1 LNSFFKKIIDFFLF
15 TSLFVSCCAVIMVYQ
30 VYSLI
35 INKPVNLYFAVFVF
49 FSTVCSYN
57 FHWALTP
64 HSIAPSQRLQWDEKH
79 KSYHLLLSIAGLTGA
94 AISFLFIKENWFYIG
109 MAAILTFLYSAPKI
123 SFTPFQWLKKI
134 AIGKTI
140 FLAMAWTYVT
150 AVLPI
155 LLDGNIATEKAI
167 FFCTGQFFFIYAIC
181 ILFDFRDR
189 DYDKKEGIRSMIT
202 YFDERGIDIL
212 FSISIIAFFI
222 LSILLKHTGIQWI
235 NIAILL
241 IPSFVLIA
249 FYRHAKRNFSDY
261 LYYFVLDGLMMFSGL
276 LLWLM
281 NRF

>member
-1 LNSFFKKIIDFFLF
+1 
-15 TSLFVSCCAVIMVYQ
+15 MVYQ
-30 VYSLI
+30 AYSLI
-35 INKPVNLYFAVFVF
+35 IGKPVNLYFATLVF

-79 KSYHLLLSIAGLTGA
+79 KSYHLLLSIAGLIGA
-94 AISFLFIKENWFYIG
+94 AISFLFIKQHWFYIG
-109 MAAILTFLYSAPKI
+109 VAAILTFLYSAPKI

-155 LLDGNIATEKAI
+155 LIEGTIATEKAI
-167 FFCTGQFFFIYAIC
+167 LFCTGQFFFIYSIC

-202 YFDERGIDIL
+202 YFNERGIDIL
-212 FSISIIAFFI
+212 FTISIIIFFV
-222 LSILLKHTGIQWI
+222 LSILLKQTGIQWI
-235 NIAILL
+235 NIGILL
-241 IPSFVLIA
+241 IPALLLITL
-249 FYRHAKRNFSDY
+249 YRYAKRNFSDY

>member
-1 LNSFFKKIIDFFLF
+1 MNSSFKKILDFFLF

-30 VYSLI
+30 SYSLI
-35 INKPVNLYFAVFVF
+35 IGKPVNPWFAVFVF

-79 KSYHLLLSIAGLTGA
+79 TSYHLLLSITGLIGA
-94 AISFLFIKENWFYIG
+94 AISFFFIKEHWFYIG
-109 MAAILTFLYSAPKI
+109 VAAILTFLYSAPKI
-123 SFTPFQWLKKI
+123 SFTPFKWLKKI

-155 LLDGNIATEKAI
+155 LIEGNVATEKAI
-167 FFCTGQFFFIYAIC
+167 IFCAGQFFFIYAIC

-202 YFDERGIDIL
+202 YFNERGIDIL
-212 FSISIIAFFI
+212 FSISIIVFFV
-222 LSILLKHTGIQWI
+222 LSILLNQTGIQWV
-235 NIAILL
+235 NIGILL
-241 IPSFVLIA
+241 IPALLLITI
-249 FYRHAKRNFSDY
+249 YKHAKRNFSDY
-261 LYYFVLDGLMMFSGL
+261 LYYFILDGLMMFSGL

>member
-1 LNSFFKKIIDFFLF
+1 
-15 TSLFVSCCAVIMVYQ
+15 MVYQ
-30 VYSLI
+30 AYSLI
-35 INKPVNLYFAVFVF
+35 IGKPVNLYFAAFVF

-94 AISFLFIKENWFYIG
+94 AISFFFIKEHWFYIG
-109 MAAILTFLYSAPKI
+109 VAAILTFLYSAPKI

-155 LLDGNIATEKAI
+155 LIEGSVATEKAI
-167 FFCTGQFFFIYAIC
+167 IFCAGQFFFIYSIC

-202 YFDERGIDIL
+202 YFNERGIDML
-212 FSISIIAFFI
+212 FAISIIVFFV
-222 LSILLKHTGIQWI
+222 LSFLLNQTGIRWV
-235 NIAILL
+235 NIGILL
-241 IPSFVLIA
+241 IPALLLITI
-249 FYRHAKRNFSDY
+249 YKHAKRNFSDY

>member
-1 LNSFFKKIIDFFLF
+1 LNSSFKKILDFFLF

-30 VYSLI
+30 AYSLI
-35 INKPVNLYFAVFVF
+35 IDKPVNPWFATFVF

-57 FHWALTP
+57 FHWALTL

-79 KSYHLLLSIAGLTGA
+79 KSYHLLLSIVGLIGAG
-94 AISFLFIKENWFYIG
+94 ISFLFIKEHWFYIG
-109 MAAILTFLYSAPKI
+109 AAAVLTFLYSAPKI
-123 SFTPFQWLKKI
+123 SFAPFQWLKKI

-150 AVLPI
+150 SALPI
-155 LLDGNIATEKAI
+155 LINGAIANEKAI
-167 FFCTGQFFFIYAIC
+167 FFCTGQFFLIYSIC

-189 DYDKKEGIRSMIT
+189 EDDKKEGIRSMIT
-202 YFDERGIDIL
+202 YFNERGIDIL
-212 FSISIIAFFI
+212 FSISIILFFV
-222 LSILLKHTGIQWI
+222 LTILLRQSGIQWI
-235 NIAILL
+235 NIGILVIPALLL
-241 IPSFVLIA
+241 IALYS
-249 FYRHAKRNFSDY
+249 HAKRNFSDY

>member
-1 LNSFFKKIIDFFLF
+1 
-15 TSLFVSCCAVIMVYQ
+15 MVYQ
-30 VYSLI
+30 TYSLI
-35 INKPVNLYFAVFVF
+35 IGRPVDPWFIAFVF

-64 HSIAPSQRLQWDEKH
+64 NSIAPSQRLQWDEKH

-94 AISFLFIKENWFYIG
+94 AISFLFIKKHWFFIG
-109 MAAILTFLYSAPKI
+109 VAAVLTFLYSAPKI
-123 SFTPFQWLKKI
+123 SFAPFQWLKKI

-155 LLDGNIATEKAI
+155 LIEGSVATDKAI
-167 FFCTGQFFFIYAIC
+167 IFCTGQFFLIYAIC

-189 DYDKKEGIRSMIT
+189 DYDKREGIRSMIT
-202 YFDERGIDIL
+202 YFNERGIDIL
-212 FSISIIAFFI
+212 FAISIIAFFVSCI
-222 LSILLKHTGIQWI
+222 FLNQTGIPWS
-235 NIAILL
+235 NIGLLL
-241 IPSFVLIA
+241 IPALLLITI
-249 FYRHAKRNFSDY
+249 YKHSKRNFSDY

>member
-1 LNSFFKKIIDFFLF
+1 
-15 TSLFVSCCAVIMVYQ
+15 MVYQ
-30 VYSLI
+30 SYSLI
-35 INKPVNLYFAVFVF
+35 IGKPVNSWFTVFVF

-79 KSYHLLLSIAGLTGA
+79 KSYHLLLSIAGLAGA
-94 AISFLFIKENWFYIG
+94 AISFFFIKEHWFYIG
-109 MAAILTFLYSAPKI
+109 VAAILTFLYSAPKI

-155 LLDGNIATEKAI
+155 LIEGSVATEKAI
-167 FFCTGQFFFIYAIC
+167 IFCAGQFFFIYSIC

-202 YFDERGIDIL
+202 YFNERGIDML
-212 FSISIIAFFI
+212 FAISIIVFFV
-222 LSILLKHTGIQWI
+222 LSFLLNQTGIRWV
-235 NIAILL
+235 NIGILL
-241 IPSFVLIA
+241 IPALLLITI
-249 FYRHAKRNFSDY
+249 YKHAKRNFSDY

>member
-1 LNSFFKKIIDFFLF
+1 MNSFFKKILDFFLF

-30 VYSLI
+30 AYSLI
-35 INKPVNLYFAVFVF
+35 IDKPVNSYFAVFVF

-94 AISFLFIKENWFYIG
+94 AISFLFIKEHWFYIG
-109 MAAILTFLYSAPKI
+109 VAAILTFLYSAPKV

-155 LLDGNIATEKAI
+155 LIEGITVNEKAI
-167 FFCTGQFFFIYAIC
+167 FFCSGQFFLIYSIC

-189 DYDKKEGIRSMIT
+189 EDDKKEGIRSMIT
-202 YFDERGIDIL
+202 YFNERGIDIL
-212 FSISIIAFFI
+212 FAISIIVFFT
-222 LSILLKHTGIQWI
+222 LSISLKQAGIQWI
-235 NIAILL
+235 NIGLLL
-241 IPSFVLIA
+241 IPALLLMTI
-249 FYRHAKRNFSDY
+249 YKHAKRNFSDY

>member
-1 LNSFFKKIIDFFLF
+1 MNIFFKKNLDFFLF

-30 VYSLI
+30 TYTLI
-35 INKPVNLYFAVFVF
+35 AGKTVNPYFAAFVF

-79 KSYHLLLSIAGLTGA
+79 KSFHLLLSIAGLAGA
-94 AISFLFIKENWFYIG
+94 AVCFFFIKEHWFYIG
-109 MAAILTFLYSAPKI
+109 IAALLTFLYTAPKI
-123 SFTPFQWLKKI
+123 SFPPFQWLKKI

-140 FLAMAWTYVT
+140 FLAMTWTYVT

-155 LLDGNIATEKAI
+155 LIEGNSGIEKTI
-167 FFCTGQFFFIYAIC
+167 FFCTGQFFFIYSIC

-189 DYDKKEGIRSMIT
+189 EDDKKEGIRSMIT
-202 YFDERGIDIL
+202 NFDERGIDIL
-212 FSISIIAFFI
+212 FIISIITFFV
-222 LSILLKHTGIQWI
+222 LSILLKQTGMQWI
-235 NIAILL
+235 NIGILL
-241 IPSFVLIA
+241 IPALLLITI
-249 FYRHAKRNFSDY
+249 YRHAKRNFSDY